1 MKKNDL
7 IKLMESVGYIMPT
20 DEKSVENFE
29 KIYKKEIDAIIPS
42 DWDNPLAILE
52 RGFVNKINFIEDV
65 SCFEDM
71 AQAAREGKQI
81 TAEMRKK
88 MLEDRK
94 KSNE

>member
-29 KIYKKEIDAIIPS
+29 NIYKKEIASINPT
-42 DWDNPLAILE
+42 DWDNPLAILQ
-52 RGFVNKINFIEDV
+52 RGFINKITTSVDSFANDN
-65 SCFEDM
+65 M

-81 TAEMRKK
+81 TDEMRKK
-88 MLEDRK
+88 MMEDRK
-94 KSNE
+94 NPND